1 MTYLIRIKER
11 YEELTPADK
20 KIAQFIQD
28 KPEEV
33 IKISSMNLADLT
45 GTSQS
50 AIIRF
55 VQKIGYD
62 GYTSLKLDIA
72 KSLET
77 EDVSLSSEVITSGD
91 SVNDI
96 INKSKATVI
105 SSIEKTYALINEE
118 LIEKAIDNL
127 IRADNVYLAGIGSS
141 GLICEDLLYKLQR
154 SGKKSFYERDAHT
167 NLSLLTNIKEDDLL
181 IAISYTA
188 LSKEVLLAAEYAKSK
203 GAKLISITKAGRGKL
218 ANMSDILIT
227 IPEIEKK
234 IRYGAI
240 SSRFASQIV
249 TDILFYGYIS
259 KNMDEVVR
267 NLMVSKELTDKLK

>member
-33 IKISSMNLADLT
+33 IKISSKNLADLT

-96 INKSKATVI
+96 INKSKANVI

>member
-96 INKSKATVI
+96 INKSKANVI

-141 GLICEDLLYKLQR
+141 GLICEDFLYKLQR

>member
-20 KIAQFIQD
+20 KIAHFIQD

-96 INKSKATVI
+96 INKSKANVI

-141 GLICEDLLYKLQR
+141 GLICKDLLYKLQR